1 MRRSRTARGGLAPH
15 LAAPCAAANMMDAR
29 AARISPT
36 HARNFKRGRRRAAG
50 ARDGQLLQRR
60 YVSRIAAHERD
71 RGRAGGTTPCGAG
84 ATHHVWAWQHE
95 IGHLHVLGR
104 HQPEL
109 RVDDGLAPVE
119 PGDLGAHGAKGTREG
134 ERHVFTLLR
143 LSPFFTPSRL
153 ALQLSPTR
161 SSTKHFVLTYR
172 QNKPKIVKKFVTQT
186 FWKPRGFT
194 FTESERTNVFPT
206 KIAFCYISFQNVGLF
221 CQIGVLSYVA
231 EKPSFFISK
240 APRLKEDNRQS
251 LIHSSGAQHTPHG
264 MLYARAGGRRRACHN
279 LCVAR
284 PCAAVPPGTAPLVLF
299 GRGLLLFLR
308 NTPRAFEGMTGA
320 SGDRGE
326 RGQTRVATWP

>member
-1 MRRSRTARGGLAPH
+1 VG
-15 LAAPCAAANMMDAR
+15 
-29 AARISPT
+29 
-36 HARNFKRGRRRAAG
+36 
-50 ARDGQLLQRR
+50 
-60 YVSRIAAHERD
+60 
-71 RGRAGGTTPCGAG
+71 
-84 ATHHVWAWQHE
+84 
-95 IGHLHVLGR
+95 
-104 HQPEL
+104 
-109 RVDDGLAPVE
+109 
-119 PGDLGAHGAKGTREG
+119 
-134 ERHVFTLLR
+134 
-143 LSPFFTPSRL
+143 
-153 ALQLSPTR
+153 
-161 SSTKHFVLTYR
+161 
-172 QNKPKIVKKFVTQT
+172 
-186 FWKPRGFT
+186 
-194 FTESERTNVFPT
+194 ESERTNVFPT
-206 KIAFCYISFQNVGLF
+206 KIAFCHFSFQNVGLF